1 MAKRDYYE
9 VLGVDRQAGD
19 AELKKAYR
27 RLAMKHHPDRN
38 AGDDAADRK
47 FREIQEA
54 YAVLSDSEKRAVYDR
69 FGHDAVAGAGAQ
81 AGPGAAGF
89 GAGFEDI
96 FGDVFGDVF
105 GRGRGRGRA
114 EPQARGGADLAYRL
128 ELDLEEAVF
137 GVTRELGVEIPGVCD
152 TCGGSGCAPGTQPET
167 CPTCHGRGEV
177 VSQQGF
183 FSVRQTCP
191 TCHGEGRII
200 RVPCHA
206 CHGTGR
212 VRKERTLRVKI
223 PPGVDQGD
231 RVRLSGEGEAGMR
244 GGPAGDLYV
253 EVRVRPHQL
262 FQRDGD
268 HLYCEVP
275 VSYAA
280 AALGGTVE
288 VPTLDGHVSL
298 KIPPETQTGKALR
311 LRGKGVRS
319 VRSRAPGDMIC
330 KLTVETPVNL
340 SARQRELLEEL
351 EASLTGHELHS
362 PRTGSW
368 RERGRSFMDNL
379 KSWLH

>member
-1 MAKRDYYE
+1 MSKRDYYE

-38 AGDDAADRK
+38 AGDDDANRK
-47 FREIQEA
+47 FREVQEA
-54 YAVLSDSEKRAVYDR
+54 YGILSDSEKRAMYDR

-81 AGPGAAGF
+81 AGPGGAGF

-105 GRGRGRGRA
+105 GRGRGRSESRA
-114 EPQARGGADLAYRL
+114 RGADLAYRI

-137 GVTRELGVEIPGVCD
+137 GVTRELGVEMPGPCD
-152 TCGGSGCAPGTQPET
+152 TCNGSGCAPGTQPET
-167 CPTCHGRGEV
+167 CPTCHGRGEI

-183 FSVRQTCP
+183 FSLRQTCP
-191 TCHGEGRII
+191 KCRGEGRII
-200 RVPCHA
+200 RVPCHG
-206 CHGTGR
+206 CHGAGR

-223 PPGVDQGD
+223 PAGVDQGD

-244 GGPAGDLYV
+244 GGPSGDLYV
-253 EVRVRPHQL
+253 EVQVRPHQL
-262 FQRDGD
+262 FRRDGD
-268 HLYCEVP
+268 HLHCEVP
-275 VSYAA
+275 VSFAT

-298 KIPPETQTGKALR
+298 KIPPETQSGKSLR

-319 VRSRAPGDMIC
+319 VRSHAQGDMIC
-330 KLTVETPVNL
+330 QLTVETPVNL
-340 SARQRELLEEL
+340 SGRQRELLEEL

>member
-9 VLGVDRQAGD
+9 VLGVARQAGD

-38 AGDDAADRK
+38 AGDDEADRK

-54 YAVLSDSEKRAVYDR
+54 YAVLSDSEKRAMYDR

-81 AGPGAAGF
+81 GGPGASGF

-105 GRGRGRGRA
+105 GRGRGRA
-114 EPQARGGADLAYRL
+114 EPQARGGADLAYRI

-137 GVTRELGVEIPGVCD
+137 GVTRELGIEIPGACD

-167 CPTCHGRGEV
+167 CPTCHGRGEI

-183 FSVRQTCP
+183 FSLRQTCP
-191 TCHGEGRII
+191 KCRGEGRVV
-200 RVPCHA
+200 RVPCHD
-206 CHGTGR
+206 CHGAGR

-244 GGPAGDLYV
+244 GGPPGDLYV
-253 EVRVRPHQL
+253 EVQVRAHQL

>member
-9 VLGVDRQAGD
+9 VLGVARQAGD

-38 AGDDAADRK
+38 AGDDEADRK

-54 YAVLSDSEKRAVYDR
+54 YAVLSDSEKRAMYDR

-81 AGPGAAGF
+81 GGSGASGF

-105 GRGRGRGRA
+105 GRGRGRA
-114 EPQARGGADLAYRL
+114 EPQARGGADLAYRI

-137 GVTRELGVEIPGVCD
+137 GVTRELGIEIPGACD

-167 CPTCHGRGEV
+167 CPTCHGRGEI

-183 FSVRQTCP
+183 FSLRQTCP
-191 TCHGEGRII
+191 KCRGEGRVV
-200 RVPCHA
+200 RVPCHD
-206 CHGTGR
+206 CHGAGR

-244 GGPAGDLYV
+244 GGPPGDLYV
-253 EVRVRPHQL
+253 EVQVRAHQL

>member
-38 AGDDAADRK
+38 AGDDEADRK

-54 YAVLSDSEKRAVYDR
+54 YGVLSDPEKRAAYDR

-105 GRGRGRGRA
+105 GRGRGRA
-114 EPQARGGADLAYRL
+114 EPQARSGADLAYRI

-137 GVTRELGVEIPGVCD
+137 GVTRELGIEIPGACD

-167 CPTCHGRGEV
+167 CPTCHGRGEI

-183 FSVRQTCP
+183 FSLRQTCP
-191 TCHGEGRII
+191 KCHGEGRII
-200 RVPCHA
+200 RVPCHD
-206 CHGTGR
+206 CHGAGR

-223 PPGVDQGD
+223 PAGVDQGD